1 MLYDNHGRVIN
12 YLRIAVT
19 DRCNLRCHYCMPE
32 EGIQYVDKKE
42 LLSFEEL
49 ERIVR
54 VFAQLGIN
62 KVRITGGE
70 PFVRKGIME
79 FLQTLSEI
87 SGINSIHITTNGTLT
102 ESVVPELQ
110 SLGIKS
116 VNLSLDTL
124 DAGRFYTITRRDSF
138 DRVMTTLTEL
148 IEHDMPTKIN
158 MVVMSR
164 HNIEDILPMIELTK
178 HLPVS
183 VRFLEEMPF
192 NGTGTHEGI
201 AVWDH
206 VKILDYI
213 KSHHTGLYKV
223 DDGPNSTSMNYK
235 IPGYRGSIGIIASY
249 TRLFCG
255 TCNRIRL
262 TPTGLLKTCLY
273 DDGVF
278 NIKDLIRAG
287 ATDDIL
293 AQTLIEA
300 LSHRA
305 KDGHEAE
312 RNRSW
317 HKISESMATI
327 GG

>member
-1 MLYDNHGRVIN
+1 
-12 YLRIAVT
+12 
-19 DRCNLRCHYCMPE
+19 MPE

-70 PFVRKGIME
+70 PFVRKGIMD
-79 FLQTLSEI
+79 FLHTLSDI
-87 SGINSIHITTNGTLT
+87 AGIDSIHITTNGTLT
-102 ESVVPELQ
+102 DSVVPELQ
-110 SLGIKS
+110 SLGVKS

-124 DAGRFYTITRRDSF
+124 DPGRFYTITRRDSF

-148 IEHDMPTKIN
+148 VEQDMPTKIN

-178 HLPVS
+178 HMPIS

-192 NGTGTHEGI
+192 NGTGTHDDI
-201 AVWDH
+201 AVWDY
-206 VKILDYI
+206 VKILEFI

-223 DDGPNSTSMNYK
+223 EDGPNSTSMNYK
-235 IPGYRGSIGIIASY
+235 IPGYQGSVGIIASY

-255 TCNRIRL
+255 SCNRIRL

-278 NIKDLIRAG
+278 NIKDLLRAG
-287 ATDDIL
+287 ADDKMM
-293 AQTLIEA
+293 AHALIEA

-305 KDGHEAE
+305 KDGFEAE